1 MSIDFNAIEPAAR
14 DRITDGPAGHGGYRH
29 EALFYAG
36 RNEFLSGTL
45 PFVREALAADEPILV
60 VLDETKIGQLRDEL
74 NGDGGRVM
82 FANMAEVG
90 SNPARIIQAWQDFL
104 DEHATADNRL
114 WGIGEPIWAGRS
126 AAELAECQRH
136 EELLNLVF
144 SDPEFSLL
152 CPYDTDALD
161 PAVID
166 KARRSHPFVRES
178 GALRTST
185 SYPGAAALSAPFDDP
200 LPEPPDAPSVLIFQV
215 GGLRDA
221 RSWVAARAG
230 AAGLPADR
238 TADLLLAVSE
248 IATNSLTH
256 GGGGGTVSVWRED
269 STVVCEVHDGGRI
282 SDPLVG
288 RRRPARDA
296 TGGRGLW
303 IANQVCELVQVRTFA
318 TGTTVR
324 LHMRVPAEPR

>member
-1 MSIDFNAIEPAAR
+1 MSIEHNATEPAAP
-14 DRITDGPAGHGGYRH
+14 DIHESACHGGYRH
-29 EALFYAG
+29 EALFYG
-36 RNEFLSGTL
+36 SRSEFLSATL
-45 PFVREALAADEPILV
+45 AFIREALTTDEAILV
-60 VLDETKIGQLRDEL
+60 VLDETKIGQLRHEL
-74 NGDGGRVM
+74 NGDADRVL
-82 FANMAEVG
+82 FADMAQVG

-104 DEHATADNRL
+104 DEHARADNRL

-136 EELLNLVF
+136 EELLNVVF

-152 CPYDTDALD
+152 CPYDTGALG

-166 KARRSHPFVRES
+166 RARRSHPFVREA

-200 LPEPPDAPSVLIFQV
+200 LPDPPGTPAVFIFQV
-215 GGLRDA
+215 GGLRET
-221 RSWVAARAG
+221 RHWVGARAE
-230 AAGLPADR
+230 AAGLPAER
-238 TADLLLAVSE
+238 TADLLLAVNE

-256 GGGGGTVSVWRED
+256 GGGGGTVSVWHQD
-269 STVVCEVHDGGRI
+269 ATVVCELRDGGQI

-288 RRRPARDA
+288 RRRPAEGA
-296 TGGRGLW
+296 VGGRGLW

-318 TGTTVR
+318 TGTAIR
-324 LHMRVPAEPR
+324 LHMHLPPADPR